1 MRLPNRSSTELQLQ
15 PHSGRTL
22 HEPYLRTTARPAV
35 SELGLSARAD
45 DKVIRVARTIA
56 DMESEPKIEPQHI
69 EEAIQYRMLD
79 RDVFN

>member
-1 MRLPNRSSTELQLQ
+1 MWLPNRSSPKQQLQ

-22 HEPYLRTTARPAV
+22 HESYLRTIARSAV
-35 SELGLSARAD
+35 SELGLSARTH

-56 DMESEPKIEPQHI
+56 DMESEAKIEPQHI